1 MINSSKISIHRF
13 IATTTRNSV
22 VAIKRWIEIL
32 LLLIIM
38 GYSRKNPQPHDGR
51 HGFFDPASTWISKTA
66 WVPLPSGFPSSKT
79 PPPHLDFHKI
89 VRHHVTKNCI
99 AWLVWLSRSFARVH
113 NLFILGSCVSVSKS
127 GIFCNLSII
136 RLFGMF

>member
-13 IATTTRNSV
+13 IATTTWNSV

-38 GYSRKNPQPHDGR
+38 GYSRKNPHPHDGR
-51 HGFFDPASTWISKTA
+51 HGFLTPH
-66 WVPLPSGFPSSKT
+66 PPGFPKLLESPSPQDFQVQR
-79 PPPHLDFHKI
+79 PPPPPTHLDFHKI

-99 AWLVWLSRSFARVH
+99 AWLVWLSRSFTRVRS
-113 NLFILGSCVSVSKS
+113 LFILGSCVSVSKALYFV
-127 GIFCNLSII
+127 IFL
-136 RLFGMF
+136 